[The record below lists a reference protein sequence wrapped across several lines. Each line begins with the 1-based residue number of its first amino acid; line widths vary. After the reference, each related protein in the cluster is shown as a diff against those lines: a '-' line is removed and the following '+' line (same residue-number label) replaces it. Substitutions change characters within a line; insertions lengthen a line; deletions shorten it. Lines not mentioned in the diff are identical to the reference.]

1 MITNKIIYNLFDVL
15 SDEELEK
22 IKAKKLADMIKIQEE
37 RQIQEESGVIEL
49 ISSNFEQ
56 VISRET
62 PTLVDFWA
70 EWCGPCR
77 SMHPVFTR
85 LSKKFKKIRFA
96 RLNID
101 ENPDIATKLGIQS
114 IPIFIMFK
122 NGQPV
127 DRVVGAVG
135 EPGISLIA
143 KNFLN
148 FSNRKLDF
156 SCV

>member
-1 MITNKIIYNLFDVL
+1 MITNKIIFNLFEVL

-22 IKAKKLADMIKIQEE
+22 IKAKKLADMIKIQVE
-37 RQIQEESGVIEL
+37 RKIQEGSGVIEL

-70 EWCGPCR
+70 EWCGPCK

-143 KNFLN
+143 QK
-148 FSNRKLDF
+148 FS
-156 SCV
+156 

>member
-1 MITNKIIYNLFDVL
+1 M

-22 IKAKKLADMIKIQEE
+22 IKQKKLAEMMKKQGELIAQEE
-37 RQIQEESGVIEL
+37 TGVIEL
-49 ISSNFEQ
+49 NSSNFEQ
-56 VISRET
+56 TISGQT

-77 SMHPVFTR
+77 AMHPVFTR

-101 ENPDIATKLGIQS
+101 ENKDIATKLGIQS

-122 NGQPV
+122 AGKPV
-127 DRVVGAVG
+127 DKVVGAVG
-135 EPGISLIA
+135 EPGINLIA
-143 KNFLN
+143 QKY
-148 FSNRKLDF
+148 SQ
-156 SCV
+156 

>member
-1 MITNKIIYNLFDVL
+1 MITNKIIIELFVAL

-22 IKAKKLADMIKIQEE
+22 IKAKKLADMLKIQEDRKIQEE
-37 RQIQEESGVIEL
+37 LGVIDL
-49 ISSNFEQ
+49 NSSNFEQ
-56 VISRET
+56 VTCRET

-101 ENPDIATKLGIQS
+101 ENRDIATKLGIQS

-122 NGQPV
+122 NYQL
-127 DRVVGAVG
+127 DCTK
-135 EPGISLIA
+135 IFLILVTVNWIFHA
-143 KNFLN
+143 Y
-148 FSNRKLDF
+148 DF
-156 SCV
+156 NYFV

>member
-1 MITNKIIYNLFDVL
+1 MITNKIIIELFVAL

-22 IKAKKLADMIKIQEE
+22 IKAKKLADMLKIQEDRKIQEE
-37 RQIQEESGVIEL
+37 LGVIDL
-49 ISSNFEQ
+49 NSSNFEQ
-56 VISRET
+56 VTCRET

-101 ENPDIATKLGIQS
+101 ENRDIATKLGIQS

-127 DRVVGAVG
+127 DRIVGAVG
-135 EPGISLIA
+135 EPGINLIA
-143 KNFLN
+143 QR
-148 FSNRKLDF
+148 FS
-156 SCV
+156 

>member
-1 MITNKIIYNLFDVL
+1 MITNKIIFNLFEVL

-37 RQIQEESGVIEL
+37 RKIQEESGVIEL

-101 ENPDIATKLGIQS
+101 ENRDIATKLGIQS

-143 KNFLN
+143 QK
-148 FSNRKLDF
+148 FS
-156 SCV
+156 

>member
-1 MITNKIIYNLFDVL
+1 MITNKIIFNLFEVL

-37 RQIQEESGVIEL
+37 RKIQEESGVIEL

-85 LSKKFKKIRFA
+85 QAKKFKKIRFA

-101 ENPDIATKLGIQS
+101 ENTDIATKLGIQS

-143 KNFLN
+143 QK
-148 FSNRKLDF
+148 FS
-156 SCV
+156 

>member
-1 MITNKIIYNLFDVL
+1 MITNKIIFNLFEAL

-22 IKAKKLADMIKIQEE
+22 IKAKKLADMLKIQEE
-37 RQIQEESGVIEL
+37 RKIQEELGVIEL

-101 ENPDIATKLGIQS
+101 ENGDIATKLGIQS

-143 KNFLN
+143 QK
-148 FSNRKLDF
+148 FS
-156 SCV
+156 